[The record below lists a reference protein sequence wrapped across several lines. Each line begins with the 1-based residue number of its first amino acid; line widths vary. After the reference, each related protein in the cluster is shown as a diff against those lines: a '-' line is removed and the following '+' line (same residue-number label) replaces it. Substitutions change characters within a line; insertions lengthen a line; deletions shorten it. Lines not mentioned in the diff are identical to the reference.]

1 MNRTTSLTTNIIPTM
16 SASIASTNSKPN
28 SQFKHTILWN
38 NIINDL
44 KKNLL
49 EDVTSTSSTR
59 GGGGASSRSASCSAA
74 SKLSKQRSNQSLST
88 QMQRNQPQQQQQQP
102 QQTSSTRIRRQHSRF
117 LAAGVGGM
125 LLIKQN
131 LMNNGNNNSIENVC
145 FTGSKCVDVV
155 YDFLTSKEQSHN
167 FERQITRE
175 KVTKV
180 LYYFYYY

>member
-1 MNRTTSLTTNIIPTM
+1 MNRTTSLTTNIISNM
-16 SASIASTNSKPN
+16 SPSITNTNSKPN

-59 GGGGASSRSASCSAA
+59 TASARSASCSSA
-74 SKLSKQRSNQSLST
+74 SNQRSNHCATTQLKSHQS
-88 QMQRNQPQQQQQQP
+88 QQQTQA
-102 QQTSSTRIRRQHSRF
+102 TTTRIRRQHSRF

-131 LMNNGNNNSIENVC
+131 LMSNNTNNSIEDVC
-145 FTGSKCVDVV
+145 FTGSKCVDIV
-155 YDFLTSKEQSHN
+155 YDFLTSKEQSHS
-167 FERQITRE
+167 FECQITRE

-180 LYYFYYY
+180 LLYLNKNIFYKII